1 MAERKLRARP
11 DGRHP
16 PMPRARSCRDHRW
29 LDRRPHRGEQNRGAR
44 GWEYIHAATD
54 GRRATFDKVMIRET
68 VHGAIVS
75 GKHNLL
81 SRPGRG
87 VTFENLAPDRDV
99 VDRGRATACSRD
111 ERDRQQCGRWRILIE
126 PDAMDPIACGEKRM
140 SNDDI
145 GDGLIKVS
153 DLIIGHPEVR
163 SFEDLKRLVVAAGR
177 QGYRF
182 LQFDIKPDFVD
193 TPRNWDIA
201 LEAEF
206 YRSDRSEP

>member
-1 MAERKLRARP
+1 M
-11 DGRHP
+11 
-16 PMPRARSCRDHRW
+16 
-29 LDRRPHRGEQNRGAR
+29 
-44 GWEYIHAATD
+44 
-54 GRRATFDKVMIRET
+54 
-68 VHGAIVS
+68 
-75 GKHNLL
+75 
-81 SRPGRG
+81 
-87 VTFENLAPDRDV
+87 
-99 VDRGRATACSRD
+99 
-111 ERDRQQCGRWRILIE
+111 
-126 PDAMDPIACGEKRM
+126 
-140 SNDDI
+140 
-145 GDGLIKVS
+145 IKVS